1 MVKRKGAYH
10 QMTNSILA
18 DRIEQF
24 ILERLGKQSSD
35 ELLLRRKDV
44 ADLLECAPSQVT
56 YVINTRFSSDN
67 RFMVESRRGS
77 GGYIKI
83 SMRGVA
89 EKDHEIVSH
98 TVSEKKGETDKN
110 DIELVESNFEGYFN
124 MLLKYNIISR
134 REYHMIK
141 VLMRT
146 MLEFCPPEDRQDAVI
161 TIIHQTGWTLKGE

>member
-1 MVKRKGAYH
+1 
-10 QMTNSILA
+10 MTNSILA

-124 MLLKYNIISR
+124 MLLKYNIISSAS
-134 REYHMIK
+134 EYTSLFFNFK
-141 VLMRT
+141 LT
-146 MLEFCPPEDRQDAVI
+146 PN
-161 TIIHQTGWTLKGE
+161 G

>member
-1 MVKRKGAYH
+1 
-10 QMTNSILA
+10 
-18 DRIEQF
+18 
-24 ILERLGKQSSD
+24 
-35 ELLLRRKDV
+35 
-44 ADLLECAPSQVT
+44 
-56 YVINTRFSSDN
+56 
-67 RFMVESRRGS
+67 MVESRRGS

-146 MLEFCPPEDRQDAVI
+146 MLEFCPPEDRQDAVR

>member
-1 MVKRKGAYH
+1 
-10 QMTNSILA
+10 MTNSILA

-56 YVINTRFSSDN
+56 YVYKRQYVINTRFSSDN

-146 MLEFCPPEDRQDAVI
+146 MLEFCPPEDRQDAVR

>member
-1 MVKRKGAYH
+1 
-10 QMTNSILA
+10 MTNSILA

-98 TVSEKKGETDKN
+98 TVSDKN

-146 MLEFCPPEDRQDAVI
+146 MLEFCPPEDRQDAVR

>member
-1 MVKRKGAYH
+1 
-10 QMTNSILA
+10 MTNSILA

-24 ILERLGKQSSD
+24 ILEMLGRQSSD

-44 ADLLECAPSQVT
+44 AELLECAPSQVT

-83 SMRGVA
+83 SMKGVTGEEQGLTQMTPRTA
-89 EKDHEIVSH
+89 FV
-98 TVSEKKGETDKN
+98 KKRASDKK
-110 DIELVESNFEGYFN
+110 DIELIESSFEGYFN
-124 MLLKYNIISR
+124 MLLNYNIISR
-134 REYHMIK
+134 HEYHMIK

-146 MLEFCPPEDRQDAVI
+146 MLEFCPPENRQDAARTMV
-161 TIIHQTGWTLKGE
+161 HRVEWTLKGE

>member
-1 MVKRKGAYH
+1 
-10 QMTNSILA
+10 MTNSILA

-110 DIELVESNFEGYFN
+110 D
-124 MLLKYNIISR
+124 K
-134 REYHMIK
+134 
-141 VLMRT
+141 
-146 MLEFCPPEDRQDAVI
+146 
-161 TIIHQTGWTLKGE
+161 

>member
-146 MLEFCPPEDRQDAVI
+146 MLEFCPPEDRQE
-161 TIIHQTGWTLKGE
+161 L

>member
-1 MVKRKGAYH
+1 
-10 QMTNSILA
+10 MTNSILA

-110 DIELVESNFEGYFN
+110 DIELVDSNFEGDFN
-124 MLLKYNIISR
+124 MRLKYNIISR

-146 MLEFCPPEDRQDAVI
+146 MLEFCPPVDRQDAVR
-161 TIIHQTGWTLKGE
+161 TIIHQTEWTLKGE

>member
-1 MVKRKGAYH
+1 
-10 QMTNSILA
+10 MTNSILA

-89 EKDHEIVSH
+89 ENYCS
-98 TVSEKKGETDKN
+98 
-110 DIELVESNFEGYFN
+110 LPARES
-124 MLLKYNIISR
+124 
-134 REYHMIK
+134 
-141 VLMRT
+141 RT
-146 MLEFCPPEDRQDAVI
+146 MRSPATHKAARE
-161 TIIHQTGWTLKGE
+161 K

>member
-1 MVKRKGAYH
+1 
-10 QMTNSILA
+10 MTNSILA

-24 ILERLGKQSSD
+24 ILEMLGKQSSD

-83 SMRGVA
+83 SMRGVTD
-89 EKDHEIVSH
+89 ER
-98 TVSEKKGETDKN
+98 SELTPQTASIQKRESDKN
-110 DIELVESNFEGYFN
+110 DIEVIESGFEGYFN
-124 MLLKYNIISR
+124 MLLNYNIISR
-134 REYHMIK
+134 HEYHMIK

-146 MLEFCPPEDRQDAVI
+146 MLEFCPPGDRRDAAR
-161 TIIHQTGWTLKGE
+161 TMIHRVEWTLKGE

>member
-1 MVKRKGAYH
+1 
-10 QMTNSILA
+10 MTNSILA

-124 MLLKYNIISR
+124 MLLNEFAMK
-134 REYHMIK
+134 
-141 VLMRT
+141 LRT
-146 MLEFCPPEDRQDAVI
+146 SFPGMLFVS
-161 TIIHQTGWTLKGE
+161 